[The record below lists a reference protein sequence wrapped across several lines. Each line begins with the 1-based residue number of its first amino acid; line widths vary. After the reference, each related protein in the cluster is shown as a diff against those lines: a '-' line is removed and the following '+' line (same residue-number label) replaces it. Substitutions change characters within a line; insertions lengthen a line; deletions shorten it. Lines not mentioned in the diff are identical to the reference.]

1 MRRLYVVA
9 ALVAV
14 LGAVPLFGQMRG
26 GRMGASFGRGFSSHS
41 FSGFSGGF
49 NRGSFVRGGFG
60 RGGFG
65 RGSFGFN
72 RGGFGFGRGSRF
84 FVSRGRPFYYG
95 GGPFFIGGSYYWGPD
110 YYSYYGYPNTYSAP
124 IVDVPPTY
132 YYRDDDDYD
141 RSDVRRD
148 IDELNGKI
156 DHLQRDIESRNYVPR
171 PLSRQETVR
180 QSTTLVF
187 RDKHQEEV
195 QNYAVVGRTLWIL
208 DEKKASKVPLDDLDL
223 DATTRINNDRGVDF
237 DVPRN

>member
-26 GRMGASFGRGFSSHS
+26 GHFGSSFGRGFSSHN
-41 FSGFSGGF
+41 FGRFSGGF
-49 NRGSFVRGGFG
+49 SHGGFGRSGFG
-60 RGGFG
+60 RGGF
-65 RGSFGFN
+65 N
-72 RGGFGFGRGSRF
+72 RFGFGRGSRF
-84 FVSRGRPFYYG
+84 LVGRGRFYG
-95 GGPFFIGGSYYWGPD
+95 GSPFFIGGSFFWGPD
-110 YYSYYGYPNTYSAP
+110 YYPYYGYPYAYSAP

-132 YYRDDDDYD
+132 YYRDDDYD

-148 IDELNGKI
+148 IHELNGKV

-171 PLSRQETVR
+171 PPSRQEVVR

-195 QNYAVVGRTLWIL
+195 QNYAVIGRTLWIL

-223 DATTRINNDRGVDF
+223 DATTRINNERGIDF